1 MWFIITLK
9 ALLTRDLITT
19 HKLKENYFPLR
30 YTYSARPT
38 KRLGKKHTGAAWK
51 STMLRHL
58 TSAVTVP
65 SLTRL

>member
-1 MWFIITLK
+1 MWCIITLSD
-9 ALLTRDLITT
+9 DLITT
-19 HKLKENYFPLR
+19 HKLKQNYFRLR

-38 KRLGKKHTGAAWK
+38 KRLGKKHIGAAWK
-51 STMLRHL
+51 STMFRRL